1 MLSVAAP
8 TAYHIQRRISSRE
21 GALSG
26 EQELNHAQLRDT
38 VGAADFKRKQA
49 AGTDQFPDR
58 VAVQTK
64 HLRSLLKA
72 DGIGVAEKH
81 LGIGIVKLHRPSLD
95 MADDHAV
102 KTDNLKKLR

>member
-1 MLSVAAP
+1 MHV
-8 TAYHIQRRISSRE
+8 TAQGLYP
-21 GALSG
+21 
-26 EQELNHAQLRDT
+26 QELDHAQLRDT

-72 DGIGVAEKH
+72 DGIGVAGKH

>member
-1 MLSVAAP
+1 
-8 TAYHIQRRISSRE
+8 
-21 GALSG
+21 
-26 EQELNHAQLRDT
+26 
-38 VGAADFKRKQA
+38 
-49 AGTDQFPDR
+49 

-72 DGIGVAEKH
+72 DGIGVAGKH